1 MKKGSKRAAEL
12 GHFTIILRILSDEPL
27 RSTSDKPPSFS
38 ESEFLLCWGSELPCP
53 LSSYGNS
60 LRRPG
65 RQGSSLRGPVPVAGG
80 TLCPKGRQQAVHIP
94 EVFTSV
100 SAPPGS
106 FLCVCY
112 WLSPVRL
119 FATPPPV
126 AHQASL
132 STEVSRQEYWSG
144 LPFPSPEGSF
154 LNSNNQSAH

>member
-106 FLCVCY
+106 FLCVLLTQSCPT
-112 WLSPVRL
+112 LCDPTTCSPPGFSVHGGL
-119 FATPPPV
+119 
-126 AHQASL
+126 QARIL
-132 STEVSRQEYWSG
+132 EWTAIPFSRRE
-144 LPFPSPEGSF
+144 LPK
-154 LNSNNQSAH
+154 LQ